1 MSDLGVGNQQTK
13 PEDLQQKDA
22 AINGAIDGAVKH
34 SMSSFTSA
42 MTMMKGAERSND
54 FMGAMTSLRSDD
66 TPKQES
72 ASGSMFAGG
81 GPRRKKGTQTLQQML
96 STTDAMGHKL
106 DRNVIKSK
114 YAVVNAAWAGKRK
127 GMKNGSEAN
136 SRDFVEE
143 LNLLKMSMAHLPT
156 LLKQDKSLLRGF
168 GLGTIYE
175 AHTSVQAEK
184 EKPHTDAIIS
194 GTLSD
199 MDQFKDKFKTLD
211 TGLHNQVMS
220 QGSTQT
226 KAKLKPL
233 VSAAATQN
241 GPGQPGQPT

>member
-1 MSDLGVGNQQTK
+1 MSELGVGNQQTK

-34 SMSSFTSA
+34 SMSSFTGA
-42 MTMMKGAERSND
+42 MTMMKGAERAND
-54 FMGAMTSLRSDD
+54 FFGAMSNVQGD

-72 ASGSMFAGG
+72 GSMFAGSA
-81 GPRRKKGTQTLQQML
+81 PRRKKGSQTLQQML

-106 DRNVIKSK
+106 DRNQIKSK

-127 GMKNGSEAN
+127 GMKNGSDAN

-143 LNLLKMSMAHLPT
+143 LNLLKQRMAYLPS
-156 LLKQDKSLLRGF
+156 LLKQDKSLLRGY
-168 GLGTIYE
+168 GMGNIYE

-199 MDQFKDKFKTLD
+199 MDQFKDKFKSLD
-211 TGLHNQVMS
+211 TGLQNQVMA

-233 VSAAATQN
+233 VSAAASQGPAT
-241 GPGQPGQPT
+241 PGQPS

>member
-13 PEDLQQKDA
+13 PEDLIQKDA
-22 AINGAIDGAVKH
+22 VINGAIEGAIKH
-34 SMSSFTSA
+34 SMSSFTGA
-42 MTMMKGAERSND
+42 MAMMKGAERAND
-54 FMGAMTSLRSDD
+54 FFGAMSSIQGD
-66 TPKQES
+66 TPKQD
-72 ASGSMFAGG
+72 SGSMFAGSG
-81 GPRRKKGTQTLQQML
+81 SRRKKGAQTLQQML

-106 DRNVIKSK
+106 DRNQIKSK

-127 GMKNGSEAN
+127 GMKNGSDAN

-143 LNLLKMSMAHLPT
+143 LNLLKARMAYLPS
-156 LLKQDKSLLRGF
+156 LLKQDKSLLRGY

-199 MDQFKDKFKTLD
+199 MDQFKDKFKSLD
-211 TGLHNQVMS
+211 TGLQNQVMA
-220 QGSTQT
+220 QGGAQT

-233 VSAAATQN
+233 VSAATAQGPAT
-241 GPGQPGQPT
+241 PGQPS

>member
-22 AINGAIDGAVKH
+22 AINGAIDGAIKH
-34 SMSSFTSA
+34 SMSSFTGA
-42 MTMMKGAERSND
+42 MTMMKGAERAND
-54 FMGAMTSLRSDD
+54 FLGAMSTVSADA
-66 TPKQES
+66 PKQES
-72 ASGSMFAGG
+72 GSGSMFAGSG
-81 GPRRKKGTQTLQQML
+81 SRRKKGAQTLQQML

-106 DRNVIKSK
+106 DRNQIKSK
-114 YAVVNAAWAGKRK
+114 YAVVNAAWANKRK

-143 LNLLKMSMAHLPT
+143 LNLLKARMAYLPS
-156 LLKQDKSLLRGF
+156 LLKQDKSLLRGY

-211 TGLHNQVMS
+211 TGLQNQVMA
-220 QGSTQT
+220 QGGAQT

-233 VSAAATQN
+233 VSAAASQ
-241 GPGQPGQPT
+241 GPGTPGQPT

>member
-13 PEDLQQKDA
+13 PEDLTQKDA

-34 SMSSFTSA
+34 NMSSFTSA
-42 MTMMKGAERSND
+42 MTMMKGAERTND
-54 FMGAMTSLRSDD
+54 FLGAMSNVQGDQ
-66 TPKQES
+66 PKQES
-72 ASGSMFAGG
+72 TSGSMFAGG
-81 GPRRKKGTQTLQQML
+81 GSRRKKGTQTLQQML

-211 TGLHNQVMS
+211 TGLQNQVMA

-233 VSAAATQN
+233 VSAAATPQN
-241 GPGQPGQPT
+241 GPGQPGQPS

>member
-13 PEDLQQKDA
+13 PEDLVQKDA
-22 AINGAIDGAVKH
+22 VINGAIEGAIKH
-34 SMSSFTSA
+34 SMSSFTGA
-42 MTMMKGAERSND
+42 MTMMKGAERAND
-54 FMGAMTSLRSDD
+54 FLGAMSSVSAD
-66 TPKQES
+66 TPKQD
-72 ASGSMFAGG
+72 SGSMFAGSG
-81 GPRRKKGTQTLQQML
+81 ARRKKGSQTLQQML

-106 DRNVIKSK
+106 DRNQIKSK

-143 LNLLKMSMAHLPT
+143 LNLLKARMAYLPS
-156 LLKQDKSLLRGF
+156 LLKQDKSLLRGY
-168 GLGTIYE
+168 GLGSIYE

-211 TGLHNQVMS
+211 TGLQNQVMA
-220 QGSTQT
+220 QGGAQT

-233 VSAAATQN
+233 VSAASAQ
-241 GPGQPGQPT
+241 GPGTSGQPS